1 MGCEMAIGPD
11 RGTLAMSENV
21 DNVVPHSKVRS
32 LREAMRKVRLA
43 EAERTDVI
51 IELQETEKARLEIL
65 LEELA
70 SVIKEIPDDDEQ
82 FALQVVPG
90 NPPRL
95 WVDLTSHVVMGRD
108 RRTYR
113 FVKDTRMGRT
123 VIQETDEAGPV
134 ADCITEYIAE
144 RIIERER
151 ALESDWLLKRLNA
164 DAEKALHEAEERKVA
179 ERKADK
185 TSTGGGYWSA
195 IGTFLIGLAIG
206 IGGLIGYAW
215 FLNPLN

>member
-1 MGCEMAIGPD
+1 
-11 RGTLAMSENV
+11 MSENV

-123 VIQETDEAGPV
+123 VILETDEAGPV